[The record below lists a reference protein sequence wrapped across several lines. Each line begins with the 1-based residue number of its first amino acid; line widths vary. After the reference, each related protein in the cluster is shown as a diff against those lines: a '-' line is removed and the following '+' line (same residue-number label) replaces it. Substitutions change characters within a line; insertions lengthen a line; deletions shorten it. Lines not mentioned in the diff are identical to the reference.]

1 MKELTVEAVL
11 ENIDT
16 VTDFVDARLEELDCS
31 MKVMA
36 QINVAVD
43 ELFSNIARYAYQ
55 PETGSATVR
64 VEVTEDPL
72 EVVITFMDQGVPY
85 DPLKRED
92 PDVTLSADERKI
104 GGLGIFLVKKTMDD
118 VKYEYRD
125 GQNIL
130 KICKKIG

>member
-72 EVVITFMDQGVPY
+72 EVVITFMDHGVPY
-85 DPLKRED
+85 DPLKKAD

>member
-55 PETGSATVR
+55 PETGSSTVR

-72 EVVITFMDQGVPY
+72 EVVITFMDHGVPY
-85 DPLKRED
+85 DPLKKAD

>member
-72 EVVITFMDQGVPY
+72 EVVITFMDHGVPY

>member
-11 ENIDT
+11 ENVDT

-43 ELFSNIARYAYQ
+43 ELFSNIARYAYH
-55 PETGSATVR
+55 PEIGSATVR
-64 VEVTEDPL
+64 VDVTEDPL

>member
-11 ENIDT
+11 ENVDT

-43 ELFSNIARYAYQ
+43 ELFSNIARYAYH
-55 PETGSATVR
+55 PEIGSATVR
-64 VEVTEDPL
+64 VDVTEDPL

-92 PDVTLSADERKI
+92 PDVTLSVDERKI

>member
-16 VTDFVDARLEELDCS
+16 VTDIVDARLEELDCS
-31 MKVMA
+31 MKVME

-72 EVVITFMDQGVPY
+72 EVVITFMDHGVPY

>member
-11 ENIDT
+11 ENVDT

-43 ELFSNIARYAYQ
+43 ELFSNIARYAYH

>member
-11 ENIDT
+11 ENVDT

-43 ELFSNIARYAYQ
+43 ELFSNIARYAYH
-55 PETGSATVR
+55 PEIGSATVR
-64 VEVTEDPL
+64 VDVTEDPL

-92 PDVTLSADERKI
+92 PDVSLSADERKI

>member
-1 MKELTVEAVL
+1 MQELTVEAIL
-11 ENIDT
+11 ENMDT

-72 EVVITFMDQGVPY
+72 EVVITFMDHGVPY